1 MHTAVGRRAQL
12 LARSL
17 EGCLSVLAAWP
28 LASPE
33 QAIPESSSYY
43 TLRGH
48 TRSLPPH
55 SVY

>member
-1 MHTAVGRRAQL
+1 MHTAVGGRAQL